1 MSFGS
6 NIKPSLLPK
15 DKLKVLTK
23 VFSELPYD
31 FLWRWDVLD
40 YPECPKNVR
49 ISTWFPQTAILGK
62 QIDFYL
68 NLIKKI
74 VLIILKY
81 LI

>member
-68 NLIKKI
+68 NLIKKK
-74 VLIILKY
+74 IL
-81 LI
+81 